1 MNARINYL
9 LILIVLTFA
18 CDSSKKRLDIDVS
31 DIEINEIEI
40 KRYEEALFSINP
52 DSLQEGLENIDPVF
66 EVFLGP
72 AWEQP
77 GNLIQLKD
85 YILDPKIQEL
95 YRDVISLYPDLSD
108 LSSELTDAFKH
119 YSYYFP
125 GEDVPAIYSYVSGL
139 HYEQPVEYASD
150 ILVIG
155 LDNYLG
161 KDYPAYKK
169 LGIPLYKARL
179 MSPEYISIDCFR
191 ELAMIHTP
199 VYNMRSL
206 LDEMILHGK
215 FLYFIDAMLP
225 AKSDHLK
232 IGYTPQEIQWC
243 QNNEA
248 SIWAFLIENELLFS
262 KDFQAVKKFIG
273 EGPFTAGFGND
284 SPGRLG
290 VWVGWQIVRRYMEK
304 NPDVS
309 LQQLLNKADAQE
321 ILQNSFYK
329 PDRQGRS

>member
-1 MNARINYL
+1 MKLKIISLFL
-9 LILIVLTFA
+9 LMVLAFA
-18 CDSSKKRLDIDVS
+18 CNSNKTRLDIDVS
-31 DIEINEIEI
+31 DVRIEELEIN
-40 KRYEEALFSINP
+40 RYEKALFSINP
-52 DSLQEGLENIDPVF
+52 DSLKEGLQNIDPRY

-72 AWEQP
+72 DWDQAR
-77 GNLIQLKD
+77 NLIQLKD

-95 YRDVISLYPDLSD
+95 YRDVMSLYPGLSD
-108 LSSELTDAFKH
+108 LSSELSEAFRH
-119 YSYYFP
+119 YKYYYP
-125 GEDVPAIYSYVSGL
+125 GEDIPAVYSYVSGL
-139 HYEQPVEYASD
+139 HYEQPVEYASN

-191 ELAMIHTP
+191 ELGIMHTP
-199 VYNMRSL
+199 AYKTRYL

-225 AKSDHLK
+225 AKAGHLK
-232 IGYTPQEIQWC
+232 IGYTPEEIQWC
-243 QNNEA
+243 RSNEA
-248 SIWAFLIENELLFS
+248 SIWAFLIENELLYS

-273 EGPFTAGFGND
+273 DGPFTAGFGND

-290 VWVGWQIVRRYMEK
+290 VWVGWQIVRKYMEK
-304 NPDVS
+304 NPGVN
-309 LQQLLNKADAQE
+309 LQQMLGNTDAQE
-321 ILQNSFYK
+321 ILQSSSYK
-329 PDRQGRS
+329 PVKQGR